1 MIAAS
6 RRFSPLLRLVWATTA
21 LVTVWCLGCSAFDPL
36 LALLGGSS
44 GPMMV
49 CASDGVVSASQESTV
64 ATTSSTV
71 ETISVAPVSS
81 PTTHG
86 DVCGCQSCQAAESD
100 RLQQQIAAE
109 QTPRVER
116 IEPTAPASVTRSPL
130 LPPPQRV
137 S

>member
-1 MIAAS
+1 MLTA
-6 RRFSPLLRLVWATTA
+6 RRFSPFLRLVWAATA

-49 CASDGVVSASQESTV
+49 CASDGMAPATQGSTV
-64 ATTSSTV
+64 ATTSSIV

-86 DVCGCQSCQAAESD
+86 DICGCQSCLAAQSD
-100 RLQQQIAAE
+100 RLAQQIAA
-109 QTPRVER
+109 QPTPRIER
-116 IEPTAPASVTRSPL
+116 AEPTATASVTRAPL
-130 LPPPQRV
+130 LPPPQRA